1 MDDLIIRRAENA
13 NGAVSLDQN
22 DPVIKSVGLILAIT
36 SGVFIGS
43 SFVFKKK
50 GLIQAQIQAGSVA
63 GQGHNYLSNGLW
75 WTGMILMIV
84 GEICNFVAY
93 AFTQAILVTPLGA
106 LSVVISAILSSIF
119 LKERLNFQGKIGC
132 LQCIIGAI
140 IIVLHAPNQHTAT
153 DIEEFKRMFFAPV
166 FLVYAILAI
175 LGSLITIWKI
185 APKFGSRYMLVYI
198 GICSLI
204 GSLSVVTTQG
214 IGTAIIKTIQGN
226 NQFTHWFFYV
236 LLAFV
241 VITLLTEI
249 NYLNKALNLFNTAM
263 VTPVYYV
270 TFTSLTIMSSAILS
284 QGFEA
289 EPKSVITV
297 VMGFLVICSGIV
309 LLQVSKATG
318 LDGVGTIDSPT
329 DADIADNRLS
339 RVDYEPGA
347 SEIRGSFG
355 SIRRY
360 SMSAGKTHPALPSH
374 IIPSSIKEYGNND
387 TNRRTQSLNYGIF
400 RRSSMRDGGLPT
412 INESDKNAARYS
424 TTTTKSL
431 GNPQIAP
438 FTPTDEKHNQSRSS
452 VIKFFTSPIST
463 SPTSSVKELN
473 QNQNDTIRSHPI
485 IHTTTPSFSS
495 SSTKV
500 ATPTKELQQNK
511 ENDGFYNELTLPP
524 LPSPLQ
530 HPITYLKQ
538 HLSPTNS
545 FILDNGSTINSEI
558 YSGTVRDNLRRQ
570 SSTSS
575 NRRSQN
581 TMSIVDRFKFG
592 RSISSG
598 GDEQADN
605 EDHEG
610 LVRDVS
616 NKGST
621 SRDIR

>member
-1 MDDLIIRRAENA
+1 MDYLIIRRAEDA
-13 NGAVSLDQN
+13 VSNGAVSLGLDEKLQKM
-22 DPVIKSVGLILAIT
+22 IGLILAIS

-50 GLIQAQIQAGSVA
+50 GLIQAQGQAGSVA

-75 WTGMILMIV
+75 WTGMILMII

-132 LQCIIGAI
+132 TQCIIGAI
-140 IIVLHAPNQHTAT
+140 IIVLHAPNQHTPT
-153 DIEEFKRMFFAPV
+153 DIEDFKRMFFAPG

-175 LGSLITIWKI
+175 LGSLVIIWKI
-185 APKFGSRYMLVYI
+185 APIYGSKHMLVYI

-214 IGTAIIKTIQGN
+214 LGTAILKTFQGN
-226 NQFTHWFFYV
+226 NQFTHWFLYV
-236 LLAFV
+236 LMAFV
-241 VITLLTEI
+241 LITLLTEI

-289 EPKSVITV
+289 EPKSVVTV

-309 LLQVSKATG
+309 LLQVSKSTG
-318 LDGVGTIDSPT
+318 LDSVGTIDSPT
-329 DADIADNRLS
+329 DADLADNRLS
-339 RVDYEPGA
+339 RVDYNPGA
-347 SEIRGSFG
+347 AEIRASFG

-360 SMSAGKTHPALPSH
+360 SMSAGKTRPTLPSH
-374 IIPSSIKEYGNND
+374 TIPTSIKED
-387 TNRRTQSLNYGIF
+387 TNRRTQSLNYGIIK
-400 RRSSMRDGGLPT
+400 RSSMRDSNLPT
-412 INESDKNAARYS
+412 INEFDKNAARYS
-424 TTTTKSL
+424 STTTKSL
-431 GNPQIAP
+431 GNPQIDP
-438 FTPTDEKHNQSRSS
+438 ITLTHEKHNQSKNSIIR
-452 VIKFFTSPIST
+452 FFSSPIST
-463 SPTSSVKELN
+463 EPEER
-473 QNQNDTIRSHPI
+473 NDTTRSHPI

-500 ATPTKELQQNK
+500 ATPQTPTKELQLNK
-511 ENDGFYNELTLPP
+511 ENDGYYNELTLPP

-530 HPITYLKQ
+530 HPINYLKQ

-545 FILDNGSTINSEI
+545 FILDNGSTINSES

-575 NRRSQN
+575 YRRSQN
-581 TMSIVDRFKFG
+581 TMSIVDRFKIG
-592 RSISSG
+592 RNVG
-598 GDEQADN
+598 GGVDEQVDN
-605 EDHEG
+605 EVHEG

-616 NKGST
+616 NRGST
-621 SRDIR
+621 GKDIR